1 MVEARLRIELM
12 ADAITI
18 NAQRY
23 GPFPFT
29 LFVVG
34 NIMKCDPQ
42 YSLMMATPTYIS
54 SNFNKRST
62 SRAESD

>member
-12 ADAITI
+12 AVTITI
-18 NAQRY
+18 NAHRHV
-23 GPFPFT
+23 PFPFT

-34 NIMKCDPQ
+34 NIMNCDPQ

-54 SNFNKRST
+54 FNFNKCST